1 MKKEENVYK
10 FNWLEKTTIILLFLT
25 LVVIEML
32 ILWLG
37 WLLIPFVLIPDI
49 NIMIKGMLVLLVL
62 TGVVVVPMILLSL
75 VHEVKERKRYE
86 TSK

>member
-10 FNWLEKTTIILLFLT
+10 FNWLERATIILLSLT